1 MRPPPKKALRAP
13 ILPAALEPQ
22 ELTRIDGAELESCR
36 LDACA
41 LANQSG
47 DRARFDGVR
56 IVGGT
61 LSATKLTH
69 LTWVDVL
76 CEKCDLSMI
85 EWHEAKLTRV
95 EFRECRVTGAKLA
108 TGELDHV
115 RFVECQ
121 LDYASF
127 SEARLRESSFEG
139 CQLREA
145 DFTRADLTGTSL
157 LRCDLKGADFGGAKL
172 SRVDVSTSSLNE
184 IRIGAD
190 VSDPRIGGSWSPTLP
205 PRGWSRPS
213 RERSRTG
220 RRGAAP
226 DSPAVR

>member
-157 LRCDLKGADFGGAKL
+157 LRCDLKGADFVGAKL

-184 IRIGAD
+184 IRIGAGD
-190 VSDPRIGGSWSPTLP
+190 V
-205 PRGWSRPS
+205 RGLVVN
-213 RERSRTG
+213 REQATVLAQLFG
-220 RRGAAP
+220 LV
-226 DSPAVR
+226 VRDG